1 MSTDVNGLGFFGF
14 AYYKENAAKLG
25 VAAISSDGAPGVKP
39 SLTTVADGSYKPL
52 SRPIFVYITKKAAAR
67 PDVQAFIKFY
77 LAEQGRKLVEE
88 VGYIG
93 LPNSVNEAALKR
105 FDAQRTGSIF
115 EGGSKVGARLEE
127 MLAK

>member
-1 MSTDVNGLGFFGF
+1 M
-14 AYYKENAAKLG
+14 
-25 VAAISSDGAPGVKP
+25 
-39 SLTTVADGSYKPL
+39 
-52 SRPIFVYITKKAAAR
+52 
-67 PDVQAFIKFY
+67 KFPT
-77 LAEQGRKLVEE
+77 AEQGRKLVEE